1 MPDDILD
8 YFEKELSFLREMGSG
23 FARKYPKIAGRL
35 LLEPGK
41 CEDPH
46 TERLI
51 EACAF
56 LCARIQRKI
65 DDGLP
70 EITQSLLEVLY
81 PQLTAPIP
89 SLSVVRFAP
98 LFRNVPEAGYHIA
111 RGTELFSRPIDG
123 TSCRFRTVYPVTL
136 WPLEVTDA
144 RLEASG
150 KLVKGAQQVVR
161 IRLSF
166 HNSLDFSR
174 FQGDTLRLY
183 LNGQPQVVF
192 PLYQLLMNHV
202 CAVECA
208 SADTTSAAS
217 LQLVPGRLRPVG
229 FGVDEA
235 LFPYPE
241 RSFPGYRLL
250 LEYFAFPQKFLFF
263 ELSGLSAVR
272 NGGFGRVLDLLCY
285 LDTAAPEPLAVGP
298 DTFCLYATPVVN
310 AFQRVAEPIMLDH
323 RKSEYRVVPD
333 LRREGAM
340 EVLTVDEVTSTAA
353 TSPGEVKCYRPV
365 FPDCNGE
372 DGEAGEGA
380 GLWQLQ
386 RRPASH
392 PHDGGTEVF
401 LSFCDFAEDGTAPTD
416 ETVMVR
422 VTCSNRDLPAKLS
435 IGAPPCAFETESAAP
450 LKAITCLIK
459 PTMPLRPSLDGVRQ
473 RRLISHLSLNYLSL
487 VDGGAGALRELLSL
501 YDFAASPVTRQQ
513 ISGIVS
519 VRSRLVTKRVGGG
532 FCRGTEVT
540 IVLDQ
545 EKYVGSGVYLF
556 TSILERF
563 LGQYVSVNSFVQV
576 VAKDA
581 SNDTLIK
588 IWPPRSGDRV
598 LL

>member
-8 YFEKELSFLREMGSG
+8 YFERELSFLRDMGSD

-81 PQLTAPIP
+81 PQLAAPIP

-98 LFRNVPEAGYHIA
+98 LFSNVPEAGYLVA
-111 RGTELFSRPIDG
+111 RGTELLSRPVEG
-123 TSCRFRTVYPVTL
+123 TSCRFRTAYPVTL
-136 WPLEVTDA
+136 RPIEVTDA
-144 RLEASG
+144 RLETPG
-150 KLVKGAQQVVR
+150 KLVKGAQQMVR
-161 IRLSF
+161 IRLSSQ
-166 HNSLDFSR
+166 NGLDFSR
-174 FQGDTLRLY
+174 FQGDTLRFY
-183 LNGQPQVVF
+183 LDGQPQVVF

-202 CAVECA
+202 CVVECA
-208 SADTTSAAS
+208 PAGSMSAAS
-217 LQLVPGRLRPVG
+217 LQLSPGCLRPVG
-229 FGVDEA
+229 FAADEG

-263 ELSGLSAVR
+263 EVAGLAALR
-272 NGGFGRVLDLLCY
+272 NGAFGRDLDLLCY
-285 LDTAAPEPLAVGP
+285 LDTAAPEPLAIGP
-298 DTFCLYATPVVN
+298 DTFCLHATPVVN
-310 AFQRVAEPIMLDH
+310 AFQRIAEPIRFDH
-323 RKSEYRVVPD
+323 SKGDYRVVPD

-353 TSPGEVKCYRPV
+353 SQPGEVKRYRPV

-372 DGEAGEGA
+372 DGEGA

-386 RRPASH
+386 RRPALR

-401 LSFCDFAEDGTAPTD
+401 ISFRDISEDGAVPAD
-416 ETVMVR
+416 ETVLVR
-422 VTCSNRDLPAKLS
+422 ATCSNRDLPAKLS
-435 IGAPPCAFETESAAP
+435 IGAPACAFETESAAP
-450 LKAITCLIK
+450 LTAVTCLIK
-459 PTMPLRPSLDGVRQ
+459 PTMSLRPTLDGARQ

-501 YDFAASPVTRQQ
+501 YDFAASPATRQQ
-513 ISGIVS
+513 IGGIVS
-519 VRSRLVTKRVGGG
+519 VSSRPVTRRVGGG
-532 FCRGTEVT
+532 FCRGTEVA
-540 IVLDQ
+540 VVFDQ

-556 TSILERF
+556 ASILERF
-563 LGQYVSVNSFVQV
+563 FGQYVSVNSFVQM
-576 VAKDA
+576 VARSA
-581 SNDTLIK
+581 SNDGVIK
-588 IWPPRSGDRV
+588 AWPPRSGDRF

>member
-8 YFEKELSFLREMGSG
+8 YFERELSFLRDMGSD

-56 LCARIQRKI
+56 LCARIQRRI
-65 DDGLP
+65 EDGLP

-98 LFRNVPEAGYHIA
+98 LFRNVPEAGYHVA
-111 RGTELFSRPIDG
+111 RGTELFSRPVDG
-123 TSCRFRTVYPVTL
+123 TSCRFRTAYPVTL
-136 WPLEVTDA
+136 WPIEVTDA
-144 RLEASG
+144 RLETPG
-150 KLVKGAQQVVR
+150 KLVKGAQQMLR

-166 HNSLDFSR
+166 HNGLDFSR
-174 FQGDTLRLY
+174 FQGDTLRFY

-202 CAVECA
+202 CNVECT
-208 SADTTSAAS
+208 SADTLSAAS
-217 LQLVPGRLRPVG
+217 LQLAPSCLRPVG
-229 FGVDEA
+229 FATDEG

-263 ELSGLSAVR
+263 EIAGLSVLR
-272 NGGFGRVLDLLCY
+272 NGAFGRALDLICY
-285 LDTAAPEPLAVGP
+285 LDTAVPEPLTVGP
-298 DTFCLYATPVVN
+298 ETFCLYATPVVN
-310 AFQRVAEPIMLDH
+310 AFQRIAEPIRLDH
-323 RKSEYRVVPD
+323 RKSDYRVVPD

-353 TSPGEVKCYRPV
+353 SSPGEVKRYRPV
-365 FPDCNGE
+365 YPDCNLE
-372 DGEAGEGA
+372 DGEVA

-386 RRPASH
+386 RRPASR

-401 LSFCDFAEDGTAPTD
+401 LSFCDPAGDGTAPSD
-416 ETVMVR
+416 ETVLVR
-422 VTCSNRDLPAKLS
+422 ATCSNRDLPAKLS
-435 IGAPPCAFETESAAP
+435 IGAPACAFETESAAP
-450 LKAITCLIK
+450 LTAITCLIK
-459 PTMPLRPSLDGVRQ
+459 PTMPLRPSLDGARQ
-473 RRLISHLSLNYLSL
+473 RHLISHLSLNYLSL
-487 VDGGAGALRELLSL
+487 VDGGAGALRELLLL
-501 YDFAASPVTRQQ
+501 YDFASSPATRQQ
-513 ISGIVS
+513 ISGIVTVS
-519 VRSRLVTKRVGGG
+519 SRHVTRRVGGG
-532 FCRGTEVT
+532 FCRGTEVAV
-540 IVLDQ
+540 VLDQ

-556 TSILERF
+556 SSILERF

-576 VAKDA
+576 VARDA
-581 SNDTLIK
+581 SNDTVIK
-588 IWPPRSGDRV
+588 VWPPRSGDRV